1 MSRMGC
7 GFGSK
12 KQFLT
17 SHPSF
22 SNNTRAYFADAYGDE
37 QLGIEFQIASHRAAT
52 REVALTIAA
61 LQNSDAIEAYS
72 ELFVAVT
79 GEEVDV
85 GTLRNVCVNT
95 TNQGYLDRCKLRKL
109 CNKRLHGPES
119 PVR

>member
-1 MSRMGC
+1 MG
-7 GFGSK
+7 S
-12 KQFLT
+12 L
-17 SHPSF
+17 
-22 SNNTRAYFADAYGDE
+22 YGDE
-37 QLGIEFQIASHRAAT
+37 QLGIQFQMASHRAAT

-95 TNQGYLDRCKLRKL
+95 TNQGYLDRCKLRKR